1 MLDAAKAVVRGK
13 LVGFSDYI
21 TKKRMYKISDLWS
34 ILSKYEKRKLN
45 PKTIFKK
52 EIIKLRVEINET
64 ENMSNRG
71 HKFKASSLR
80 R

>member
-1 MLDAAKAVVRGK
+1 
-13 LVGFSDYI
+13 
-21 TKKRMYKISDLWS
+21 MYKISDLWS
-34 ILSKYEKRKLN
+34 ILSKQEKRKSN
-45 PKTIFKK
+45 PKAIFKK

-71 HKFKASSLR
+71 NKFKASSLR